1 MKRFSLISF
10 ATALA
15 LSSGMA
21 ANIELASDLKLTGD
35 AQVQAISVKGDTDT
49 VKKDKQV
56 FDSEINLNLD
66 FKTTEGIVVHTAI
79 KLQNDAWGEIGR
91 AHV

>member
-15 LSSGMA
+15 LTSGMA

-56 FDSEINLNLD
+56 FDSEINL
-66 FKTTEGIVVHTAI
+66 I
-79 KLQNDAWGEIGR
+79 
-91 AHV
+91 